1 MDDDQRSMFLTKSE
15 AAEALGVS
23 LPWLERLLRTGLI
36 KTVEEGGATCVR
48 ATDVRAYAEAR
59 GVVFV
64 PPGKERDHALV
75 GEDRRGKCPLAEE
88 DE

>member
-36 KTVEEGGATCVR
+36 KTVEGAGEARVR

-59 GVVFV
+59 GVVFE
-64 PPGKERDHALV
+64 PPGRQRDHALD
-75 GEDRRGKCPLAEE
+75 GKDRRGKRASTE
-88 DE
+88 DED